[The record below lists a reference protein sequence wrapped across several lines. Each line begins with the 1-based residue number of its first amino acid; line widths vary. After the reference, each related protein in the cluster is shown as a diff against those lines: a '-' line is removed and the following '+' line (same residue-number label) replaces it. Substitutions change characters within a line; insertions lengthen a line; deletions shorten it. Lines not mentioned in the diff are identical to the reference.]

1 MKKEMLIRIVIDDNK
16 IGSIIQK
23 SGFTDDINS
32 TFEFIGILNKVI
44 HDEQTKLDDKLKVE
58 QKYLIK
64 EPHDG
69 NDA

>member
-1 MKKEMLIRIVIDDNK
+1 MKKEILIKIVIDNDK

-23 SGFTDDINS
+23 SGFVDDISS

-44 HDEQTKLDDKLKVE
+44 HDEQSKLDERLKVE

-64 EPHDG
+64 EPHDSE
-69 NDA
+69 A